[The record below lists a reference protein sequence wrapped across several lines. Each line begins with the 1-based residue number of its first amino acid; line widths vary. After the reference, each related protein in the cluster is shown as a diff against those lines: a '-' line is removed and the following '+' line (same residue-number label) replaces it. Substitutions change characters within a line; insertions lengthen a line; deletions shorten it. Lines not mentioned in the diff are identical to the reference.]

1 MVQEVQKN
9 LLAHF
14 QVLHSVLNN
23 VSTERKMEKLQMGL
37 LLMLQRKGNVI
48 VNTDKLGELHLH
60 PGKIHTF
67 HVRTIQNILMLS
79 GKYRLQETL
88 NKK

>member
-1 MVQEVQKN
+1 MVREVQKN

-14 QVLHSVLNN
+14 QVPHNVLSN
-23 VSTERKMEKLQMGL
+23 VSTERKMEKLQMEL

-60 PGKIHTF
+60 PGEIHTF
-67 HVRTIQNILMLS
+67 HVRTIQ
-79 GKYRLQETL
+79 KYFNVDLETQVTG
-88 NKK
+88 NSE